1 VTPTPTSTSTT
12 APDNDSDG
20 VGDDVEDNA
29 PNNGDG
35 NNDGIPD
42 SQQDNVTS
50 LPNAVDESYVTL
62 SSTEETNLAAV
73 QAGNNPSPGDAPPEV
88 DFPIGFFEFTV
99 QGIIPGGPTAVT
111 LLLPPEVTANIYYKF
126 GPTPDNPT
134 PHWYEFL
141 FDRTTGAEIFDDR
154 ILLHFVDGQ
163 RGDDDLIANG
173 EVTDW
178 GGPGVHPVRPVG
190 GYVVLVNKLELLG
203 PWIILAALAAV
214 GAIGAAL
221 LRRRMA

>member
-1 VTPTPTSTSTT
+1 MADS
-12 APDNDSDG
+12 DSDG
-20 VGDDVEDNA
+20 VSDEVEDGA

-42 SQQDNVTS
+42 SQQGNVTS

-62 SSTEETNLAAV
+62 SSPEETNLAAV
-73 QAGNNPSPGDAPPEV
+73 QAGDNPSPENAPLGV
-88 DFPIGFFEFTV
+88 DFPVGFFEFTL
-99 QGIIPGGPTAVT
+99 QGVIPGGPTTVT
-111 LLLPPEVTANIYYKF
+111 LFLPPGVTANTYYKS
-126 GPTPDNPT
+126 GSTPDNAT

-141 FDRTTGAEIFDDR
+141 FDGTTGAEIFGDR

-190 GYVVLVNKLELLG
+190 GYVVPVSALELLG
-203 PWIILAALAAV
+203 SWIMLAALAAV
-214 GAIGAAL
+214 GAIGVVL